1 MALERN
7 PDGLVIDALAHVRV
21 QCFMQAALE
30 RILQQL
36 VAVQNEWLKANGGF
50 GEPFKLQHHLLPP
63 SPGKAAHSAQAAQL
77 SNGSSAPAPMD
88 RD

>member
-1 MALERN
+1 MCCWKF
-7 PDGLVIDALAHVRV
+7 GLLNHVHGPV
-21 QCFMQAALE
+21 QAALE
-30 RILQQL
+30 RLLQQL

-63 SPGKAAHSAQAAQL
+63 SSHKVTHAAQHA
-77 SNGSSAPAPMD
+77 NGNSAPAPMD